1 MISISYPPHQ
11 FKIKTTTGKEII
23 FDECRK
29 TWVTL
34 SPEEWVRQNFL
45 QYLIQ
50 VMKYPHSLIAVE
62 REISLGDTKKRFDIV
77 VYKDSKPW
85 MIIECKEKNVPL
97 SEAVI
102 TQILNYNITLQVQYL
117 VITNGDDTHGLHLLN
132 GRFSWIEKLPEFQ

>member
-1 MISISYPPHQ
+1 MISISFPPHQ
-11 FKIKTTTGKEII
+11 FKIKTQSGKEII

-34 SPEEWVRQNFL
+34 TPEEWVRQNLL

-50 VMKYPHSLIAVE
+50 VMKYPRALIAVE

-77 VYKDSKPW
+77 IFKDSKPW
-85 MIIECKEKNVPL
+85 MIVECKDKNVSL
-97 SEAVI
+97 SEAVV

-117 VITNGDDTHGLHLLN
+117 VITNGNETYGLQLLN
-132 GRFSWIEKLPEFQ
+132 GGFSWIEKLPEFQ